1 MKQILVKKIADN
13 KKSVS
18 VIVNGITKG
27 YRTMAFN
34 DDRKMLSV
42 ISMFERKF
50 GIKDRDIVY
59 IF

>member
-34 DDRKMLSV
+34 DDRKMLSA